1 MTYKD
6 ININKWL
13 QLQSVLS
20 ETDDLSIQAKLIAI
34 VNDMTEEEVLNKKLS
49 EYSKLV
55 HSIDFLLEKPVV
67 SKKAPKKIILNGR
80 KYDVVTDMR
89 NLTAGQYIDYNSLVQ
104 MNENDKY
111 LPNILACFIVP
122 EGENYGDYDVMA
134 VADEIGEY
142 LDVETAMGLLSFFQN
157 WFRLFVLTILKS
169 SEKTIKRMIQ
179 QEKDETK
186 KKEMKE
192 TLLKLKEYR
201 HFIKSG
207 NTYTSLI

>member
-67 SKKAPKKIILNGR
+67 SKKEPKKINLNGR
-80 KYDVVTDMR
+80 KYDVITDMR
-89 NLTAGQYIDYNSLVQ
+89 NLTAGQYIDYNSLAQ

-122 EGENYGDYDVMA
+122 EGEDYGDYDVMA

-142 LDVETAMGLLSFFQN
+142 LDVESAMGLLSFFQN

-169 SEKTIKRMIQ
+169 SERTIKRMIRK
-179 QEKDETK
+179 EKDETK

-192 TLLKLKEYR
+192 TLQQMKEYR

-207 NTYTSLI
+207 NIYTSLI